1 MNTYR
6 GIPYHVREVS
16 WGVYCPQKILW
27 MVLLA
32 NFVASVSSN
41 ETMEEDGTREE
52 EGNVDMHSFKVEP
65 FSK

>member
-1 MNTYR
+1 
-6 GIPYHVREVS
+6 VKEVS

-32 NFVASVSSN
+32 NLVANVYLD

-52 EGNVDMHSFKVEP
+52 EDNATMHSSKVEP
-65 FSK
+65 CL